1 MKRTSGFSRV
11 PGISPGSISGS
22 VMFASLLVFL
32 ALSRVGLGQEQPSA
46 SSISREVKDVF
57 ERASSAVV
65 KIHGADEHSEIVGTG
80 FFVDPTGTI
89 YTCYSVGGEGENFT
103 VEFGG
108 KTVPARQAV
117 ADVRSGL
124 AMLKV

>member
-1 MKRTSGFSRV
+1 MNRPSGFRLS
-11 PGISPGSISGS
+11 
-22 VMFASLLVFL
+22 
-32 ALSRVGLGQEQPSA
+32 SRVGEGYHLAVCSKAVIAFAFLSAVALARAQDQSA